1 MNLATKDVRH
11 NLGRFSL
18 TAVGIGMMLMMVMG
32 MAGIY
37 RGLIEDATLIVERID
52 GDLWIV
58 QRDTRG
64 PFAEV
69 SRVPQTLVYRVLAVP
84 GVVSAREFVFH
95 TIQRQRAGKPLRMSV
110 LGLSWPT
117 DKGEWLPLIAGR
129 PLARNHFEMIADKT
143 LGFQLQDRIVLGK
156 ETYTVVGITSGMVS
170 SGGDGMGI
178 VTVSDSQAIQFDSVG
193 EALRLERSA
202 RERRSGEVEVFMQ
215 QPQLTERLSLP
226 ASELP
231 AVSTPGISA
240 VIARLAP
247 GADLTQVTKVIA
259 SWGDVSV
266 FTKAG
271 QEELLLQGMVDKAR
285 RQLGM
290 FRTLLTI
297 IAAVIM
303 ALILYTLTLD
313 KLHSIAL
320 LKLLGAP
327 NRVILG
333 MLLQEAIALGGMGY
347 GIAWLVGQKLFPY
360 FPRRVV
366 ITTTR
371 WHSMWTAAAWAASE
385 NTRWPRAPGIARC
398 SQKPIAS
405 FCKRCPSST
414 GSSSMAGIFV

>member
-1 MNLATKDVRH
+1 MNLAIKDVRH
-11 NLGRFSL
+11 NLGRFGL

-32 MAGIY
+32 MSGIY
-37 RGLIEDATLIVERID
+37 RGLIEDATLIINRID

-69 SRVPQTLVYRVLAVP
+69 SRVPTTLVYRVQAVP
-84 GVVSAREFVFH
+84 GVISAREFVFH
-95 TIQRQRAGKPLRMSV
+95 TIQRRRDDKPLRMSV

-129 PLARNHFEMIADKT
+129 PLAQNHFEIIVDKT
-143 LGFQLQDRIVLGK
+143 LGYQLDESIKLGK
-156 ETYTVVGITSGMVS
+156 ETYNVVGITRGMVS

-178 VTVSDSQAIQFDSVG
+178 VTVSDSQSIQFDSVG

-202 RERRSGEVEVFMQ
+202 RERRSGDDDLFLN
-215 QPQLTERLSLP
+215 QPQLVERLSKPASQLP
-226 ASELP
+226 ALASP
-231 AVSTPGISA
+231 QISA
-240 VIARLAP
+240 VIAQVAP
-247 GADLTQVTKVIA
+247 GANIDQVHNLIA

-266 FTKAG
+266 FTKDG
-271 QEELLLQGMVDKAR
+271 QEDLLLQGMVDKAR

-327 NRVILG
+327 NRTILG
-333 MLLQEAIALGGMGY
+333 MLLQQAIALGIMGY
-347 GIAWLVGQKLFPY
+347 GIAWLMGQQLFPY

-366 ITTTR
+366 ITNDDLLQLFFIVLAISVLSSFLGI
-371 WHSMWTAAAWAASE
+371 W
-385 NTRWPRAPGIARC
+385 RAMRVRPTEALMG
-398 SQKPIAS
+398 
-405 FCKRCPSST
+405 
-414 GSSSMAGIFV
+414 

>member
-1 MNLATKDVRH
+1 MNLAFKDVQH

-18 TAVGIGMMLMMVMG
+18 TAVGIGMMLMIVMG

-37 RGLIEDATLIVERID
+37 RGLIEDATLVIDRI
-52 GDLWIV
+52 GSDLWIV

-69 SRVPQTLVYRVLAVP
+69 SRLPKTMVHRVEAVP
-84 GVVSAREFVFH
+84 GIETAREFVYH
-95 TIQRQRAGKPLRMSV
+95 TIQRQHAGKPLRMSI

-117 DKGEWLPLIAGR
+117 DKGEWLPLVAGR
-129 PLARNHFEMIADKT
+129 TLAQNHFELIADQT
-143 LGFQLQDRIVLGK
+143 LGFQLNESIQIGK
-156 ETYTVVGITSGMVS
+156 EKYVVVGITSGMVS
-170 SGGDGMGI
+170 SGGDGMSI
-178 VTVSDSQAIQFDSVG
+178 VTLSDSQAIQFDSVG

-202 RERRSGEVEVFMQ
+202 RERRALDVDLFLK
-215 QPQLTERLSLP
+215 QPQLVEQLSQP
-226 ASELP
+226 ASQLP
-231 AVSTPGISA
+231 AVSSPQISA
-240 VIARLAP
+240 VVARIKPGYNIEEVQQTIAN
-247 GADLTQVTKVIA
+247 
-259 SWGDVSV
+259 WGDVSV

-290 FRTLLTI
+290 FRALLTI

-327 NRVILG
+327 DGTILG
-333 MLLQEAIALGGMGY
+333 ILLQQAIGLGALGY
-347 GIAWLVGQKLFPY
+347 GIAFLIGQQLFPF

-366 ITTTR
+366 ITNEDLVQLLVIVLVISVLSSFLGI
-371 WHSMWTAAAWAASE
+371 W
-385 NTRWPRAPGIARC
+385 RAMRVQPTEALMG
-398 SQKPIAS
+398 
-405 FCKRCPSST
+405 
-414 GSSSMAGIFV
+414 

>member
-1 MNLATKDVRH
+1 MNLAIKDVQQ
-11 NLGRFSL
+11 NLGRFGM
-18 TAVGIGMMLMMVMG
+18 TAFGIGMMLMIVMG

-52 GDLWIV
+52 SDLWIV

-69 SRVPQTLVYRVLAVP
+69 SRVPTTLVYRVQAVP
-84 GVVSAREFVFH
+84 GVISAREFVFH
-95 TIQRQRAGKPLRMSV
+95 TIQRRRDGKPLRMSV

-117 DKGEWLPLIAGR
+117 DKGEWLPLISGR
-129 PLARNHFEMIADKT
+129 PLAKNHFEIIVDRT
-143 LGFQLQDRIVLGK
+143 LGFQLRDPIKLGK
-156 ETYTVVGITSGMVS
+156 ETYRVVGITSGMVS

-178 VTVSDSQAIQFDSVG
+178 VTVSDSQSIQFDIVG

-202 RERRSGEVEVFMQ
+202 RERRSADDDLFLN
-215 QPQLTERLSLP
+215 QPQLVEQLSHP
-226 ASELP
+226 ASQLP
-231 AVSTPGISA
+231 AVPSPQISA
-240 VIARLAP
+240 VIARVAP
-247 GADLTQVTKVIA
+247 GANIDQIQNLIA

-271 QEELLLQGMVDKAR
+271 QEDLLLQGMVDKAR

-327 NRVILG
+327 DRKILG
-333 MLLQEAIALGGMGY
+333 MLLQQAIALGVMGY
-347 GIAWLVGQKLFPY
+347 GIALLLGQQLFPY

-366 ITTTR
+366 IANDDLLQLFLIVLAISVLSSLLGI
-371 WHSMWTAAAWAASE
+371 W
-385 NTRWPRAPGIARC
+385 RAMRVRPTEALMG
-398 SQKPIAS
+398 
-405 FCKRCPSST
+405 
-414 GSSSMAGIFV
+414 